1 MKKLV
6 LTLFL
11 LTSLNCVGQR
21 GPFGYGYGI
30 RFGCGNDLDLTF
42 TGGMLLAGGGF
53 TYLYGAQ
60 VYPYFTPGYSTY
72 PNQKQMNNIQTIGLV
87 ILSTGVG
94 ILIEESIRH
103 SLHKRGKTKNPRF

>member
-11 LTSLNCVGQR
+11 LTSLNCLGQR

-60 VYPYFTPGYSTY
+60 VYPFLTPGYSTY
-72 PNQKQMNNIQTIGLV
+72 PNQQQVYTVQTIGLS
-87 ILSTGVG
+87 ILCLGAG